1 LPLSFASKTLYGT
14 AQLAEGVKTTAFSL
28 FLLFYYNQVLGLS
41 GGLAGLALGLA
52 TVVDAVADPLMGS
65 ISDSSRHRWGRRH
78 PFMYASVVPLAIS
91 FALLFRPPGGL
102 GETGLFLWLLGFTI
116 LVRLSI
122 TTFQVPHMALGA
134 ELSRDYRER
143 TSIVAGRTLL
153 AYIGAALVIGL
164 GWGDFF
170 RATPEFPNGQLNHAA
185 YPAFGL
191 FFGVAAA
198 LSVLVSALGT
208 HAHIPSL
215 PVPHAAAPPLSL
227 GRLVG
232 ELRDTLSNPSF
243 RVLFVG
249 VVLFFITRGVAQ
261 GLDVY
266 MFTHFWRL
274 APEAIL
280 RVQGIGLIG
289 VLVGTVVWVM
299 LAGRIDK
306 KPAFLVGITTYSIFT
321 LLPPLARL
329 WDWFPDHRA
338 PAYVAV
344 LGAVSFVAALGAAAA
359 LVTSGSMMA
368 DIADEHELN
377 TGHRQEGIFFGGL
390 TFAAKATSGL
400 GQFVAGSGL
409 QLIDFPV
416 RAAPGTVPE
425 ATVTALAIL
434 YGPGIAVIAVIA
446 IVILSRYRID
456 RARHEEIV
464 RGLLARRQQTATAT
478 PAQRSMHD

>member
-1 LPLSFASKTLYGT
+1 
-14 AQLAEGVKTTAFSL
+14 
-28 FLLFYYNQVLGLS
+28 
-41 GGLAGLALGLA
+41 
-52 TVVDAVADPLMGS
+52 
-65 ISDSSRHRWGRRH
+65 
-78 PFMYASVVPLAIS
+78 MYASVLPLAVS
-91 FALLFRPPGGL
+91 FALLFRPPAGL
-102 GETGLFLWLLGFTI
+102 GEVGLFVWLLVFTV
-116 LVRLSI
+116 LVRLSV

-134 ELSRDYRER
+134 ELSTDYRER
-143 TSIVAGRTLL
+143 TSIVAYRNFL
-153 AYIGAALVIGL
+153 AYIGAAAVIGL
-164 GWGDFF
+164 GWSEFF
-170 RATPEFPNGQLNHAA
+170 RATPEFPNGQLNHDA
-185 YPAFGL
+185 YPPFGV

-198 LSVLVSALGT
+198 LTVLVSALGT
-208 HAHIPSL
+208 HGRIPFL
-215 PVPHAAAPPLSL
+215 PVPHEAPKPLSL
-227 GRLVG
+227 GRLTA

-249 VVLFFITRGVAQ
+249 VVLFFVTRGVAH

-274 APEAIL
+274 TPEAIL

-289 VLVGTVVWVM
+289 VLLGTVAWVM

-329 WDWFPDHRA
+329 WDWFPHHDA
-338 PAYVAV
+338 STYVPL
-344 LGAVSFVAALGAAAA
+344 LGALAFIAALGAAAS

-400 GQFVAGSGL
+400 GQFVAGFGL
-409 QLIDFPV
+409 DIIEFPV
-416 RAAPGTVPE
+416 RATPGTVPSE
-425 ATVTALAIL
+425 TITALAIL
-434 YGPGIAVIAVIA
+434 YGPGIAVIAAVA

-464 RGLLARRQQTATAT
+464 RALLARRQERS
-478 PAQRSMHD
+478 PAAAHGGG